1 MDERKLLEEM
11 LECKDEIRRL
21 QAEKNALEDRFAYL
35 KRLYYQ
41 LDETDTCMPKSMTDL
56 DEKIRTDGFVIGIMI

>member
-11 LECKDEIRRL
+11 LVCKDEIRRL
-21 QAEKNALEDRFAYL
+21 QAEKNALEDRLTYL

-41 LDETDTCMPKSMTDL
+41 LDEADAYSLKGVTDL
-56 DEKIRTDGFVIGIMI
+56 DEKIRTNGFIIGIMV